1 MVVHRWGAAM
11 RDDGAQVLQRSAV
24 LADRE
29 DCHRRTL
36 LIMLQDALAA
46 LGVQSVVVGRRV
58 LALRANEPWG
68 PSRPT
73 DPELHLL
80 SVAIR
85 EVITT
90 DGVVYRLS
98 SGHALPAD
106 DPAGAAER
114 LAIPR

>member
-1 MVVHRWGAAM
+1 M
-11 RDDGAQVLQRSAV
+11 RDDGARVLQRSAV

-46 LGVQSVVVGRRV
+46 LGVQSVLVGRRV
-58 LALRANEPWG
+58 LALHATEPWG
-68 PSRPT
+68 PSGPT

-80 SVAIR
+80 SAASR
-85 EVITT
+85 EIITT
-90 DGVVYRLS
+90 DGAVYRLA

-106 DPAGAAER
+106 DPTAAAER